1 MENKNKDPNVCK
13 TTYETTIFVI
23 FCIILFTLFIS
34 CIILLLNIINY
45 ILFTVYCISDN
56 IYEYTADVPDDMI
69 LGTKYKYRLLNYI
82 KNIND
87 NEPRGPVVIPSDTSS
102 GSGVVIS
109 PSTAS
114 DTASAAG
121 AAAINASGAGDTIA
135 NATSGTSS
143 NPHTVIKEYYDTN
156 SSDLYIHKTII
167 YYNYIVKMLVG
178 IMLIIVVMLLY
189 NLFYI
194 GMMAIGNCDDT
205 VYCGFL
211 LSDIM
216 TNDAYIY
223 YIIIAMFLY
232 IYAHSYL
239 YTYFFNKNIY
249 KELYDIYA
257 GEDGTAG
264 VAGEDGENK
273 YKSIDTIVSSSI
285 TYILT
290 KTVDKKDTDTQ
301 TGISLFLTDLNNMS
315 FDILDIEKVL
325 STQESSVGDTSDT
338 NILLMMN
345 EGIINNNKFIVPT
358 KLEKDGNINI
368 LLKHIYNTQITTGIK
383 DEGAKQTLLGHQI
396 FVYLIYNYVITNS
409 IEDPFIIHKL
419 NNVYLNLFNNLFDKY
434 NAANGGNE
442 EPNALIEMFDRDVR
456 KMFKDVKGAF
466 AIKLLLPVGTDKNK
480 VLQKLHENANL
491 MLKYINKV
499 KRKALPKELVTEAD
513 KLLNTVL
520 GDLSNYKTI
529 GTPETIKNDHF
540 NTLKTTIRDNIEG
553 FASGFSNYYQEDKTL
568 AVVNRVVY
576 KINFYLA
583 IDMMATIIY
592 ILIVLLILYK
602 SGKYPYME
610 KQINLAITYAIIII
624 NELVSA
630 ILGIV

>member
-1 MENKNKDPNVCK
+1 MGINENVCK
-13 TTYETTIFVI
+13 KTYETIIFVI

-34 CIILLLNIINY
+34 CIILMLNIINY

-56 IYEYTADVPDDMI
+56 IYEYTADVPDDII

-87 NEPRGPVVIPSDTSS
+87 NEPRSAVAI
-102 GSGVVIS
+102 

-114 DTASAAG
+114 G
-121 AAAINASGAGDTIA
+121 
-135 NATSGTSS
+135 TSGTSTAPAPVAS
-143 NPHTVIKEYYDTN
+143 TPQDPYAVIKEYYDTN

-167 YYNYIVKMLVG
+167 YYNYIVKLLVG

-194 GMMAIGNCDDT
+194 GMMAIGKCDDT

-257 GEDGTAG
+257 GEDGVAG
-264 VAGEDGENK
+264 VAGDDGENK
-273 YKSIDTIVSSSI
+273 YKTVDTIVSNSI

-290 KTVDKKDTDTQ
+290 KTVKEEDKDRTTDMSQ
-301 TGISLFLTDLNNMS
+301 FLTDLNNMS
-315 FDILDIEKVL
+315 FDILDIGKVL
-325 STQESSVGDTSDT
+325 DTQESSATDTGISEP
-338 NILLMMN
+338 NILILMN
-345 EGIINNNKFIVPT
+345 EGIIINNKFIVPA
-358 KLEKDGNINI
+358 KLENEGNINI
-368 LLKHIYNTQITTGIK
+368 LLKRIYRTPLEGIK
-383 DEGAKQTLLGHQI
+383 ADAARQTLLGHQI
-396 FVYLIYNYVITNS
+396 FIYLIYNYVISNS

-434 NAANGGNE
+434 NKDNGGKE
-442 EPNALIEMFDRDVR
+442 DAHALIEMFDRDVR
-456 KMFKDVKGAF
+456 KMFKDVRGAF

-480 VLQKLHENANL
+480 LLLKLHDNADL
-491 MLKYINKV
+491 MLKYIKMV
-499 KRKALPKELVTEAD
+499 KDKSYKNPQD
-513 KLLNTVL
+513 KLLIAAIA
-520 GDLSNYKTI
+520 DLSNYKND
-529 GTPETIKNDHF
+529 IKEGDPLI
-540 NTLKTTIRDNIEG
+540 TLKTTIRDNIEG
-553 FASGFSNYYQEDKTL
+553 FANGFSNYYQEDKTL

-592 ILIVLLILYK
+592 ILIILLILYK

-610 KQINLAITYAIIII
+610 KQINLAITYAVLII